1 MRKIIDRLMAR
12 QMKLMASLGEASP
25 RSNSIEESQP
35 IQAARRP
42 IVLDTGA
49 EAAARDAAMTH
60 LESGD
65 LGLARQVLEPFLQAG
80 RDVQTLTTL
89 ARICTDQGDFALA
102 LTALQRAETM
112 DPADRKVWR
121 LTAKLLSTQQR
132 FREEVVYRR
141 RLALADPKAPIQAQ
155 VDLLRALLNSIE
167 KKGKNVSPAELRL
180 ILARC
185 EASADIDDALR
196 VKVAGLYYLLSAGA
210 PEALRLYNA
219 GMPCKPDEQDV
230 TAQLV
235 SLTAWSAQR
244 HLPMPRLNDE
254 GVPGRRPTL
263 HELEDVFVF
272 PGLSWIP
279 VLHGG
284 RVLASGYPIDGSI
297 SRSISKTSPLMLY
310 RGSHAELRL
319 PRDMPTEP
327 GPALLLG
334 GSASYYESMLLYVGG
349 LAIAEAVG
357 VDRNTPLV
365 IAADETPLQQELLGL
380 LGYGDNV
387 FIRVAADRPVCFH
400 RLSVPSRLAIGAEW
414 VDPFIARWYRTRL
427 ALPQAAA
434 QCKLYVVSSSAGGV
448 KIANEHDVAA
458 LLASLGYERLDAST
472 LSGREQIARFSGATH
487 VVGATNES
495 LTNMLFAAAGTAVLE
510 LRATHWVSSGGR
522 LHFDVLARA
531 CGHRYAAIES
541 MRAASDGSDSTPIV
555 VDVDRLRS
563 ELEHAA

>member
-12 QMKLMASLGEASP
+12 QMKLMASLGEASS
-25 RSNSIEESQP
+25 RSKSIEETQP
-35 IQAARRP
+35 IQAARRL

-65 LGLARQVLEPFLQAG
+65 LGLARQVLEPFLHAG

-102 LTALQRAETM
+102 LSALQRAETM
-112 DPADRKVWR
+112 NPADRKVWR

-141 RLALADPKAPIQAQ
+141 RLALADPEAPAQAQ
-155 VDLLRALLNSIE
+155 VDLLRALLNSID
-167 KKGKNVSPAELRL
+167 KKGKHASPAELRL

-219 GMPCKPDEQDV
+219 GMPCKPDEHDV
-230 TAQLV
+230 TAQLM
-235 SLTAWSAQR
+235 SLTAWSSQC

-254 GVPGRRPTL
+254 GVPGRRPTV
-263 HELEDVFVF
+263 HELEDVLVF

-279 VLHGG
+279 VLQGG

-319 PRDMPTEP
+319 PRDMPTEK

-357 VDRNTPLV
+357 IDRNTPLV
-365 IAADETPLQQELLGL
+365 ITVDETPFQQELLGL

-387 FIRVAADRPVCFH
+387 FIRVAADRPVCFR

-414 VDPFIARWYRTRL
+414 IDPFIARWYRTRL
-427 ALPQAAA
+427 APPRAARS
-434 QCKLYVVSSSAGGV
+434 KLYVAGSSAGSV
-448 KIANEHDVAA
+448 KIANEHAVAA

-472 LSGREQIARFSGATH
+472 LSVREQIERFSGASH
-487 VVGATNES
+487 LVGATSEP

-522 LHFDVLARA
+522 LHFDVLAKA

-541 MRAASDGSDSTPIV
+541 MRAAPDGSDSTPIV
-555 VDVDRLRS
+555 VDVDRMRS